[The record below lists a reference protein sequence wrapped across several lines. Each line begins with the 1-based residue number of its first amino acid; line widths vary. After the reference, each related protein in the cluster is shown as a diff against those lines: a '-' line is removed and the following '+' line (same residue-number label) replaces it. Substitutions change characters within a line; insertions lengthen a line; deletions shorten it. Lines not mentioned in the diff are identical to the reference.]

1 MGDRILIENQASNEN
16 LLEWL
21 RERLRPDCEQYERG
35 NAVPEELKEINLG
48 LPDLLY
54 ALRNATSVCGRY
66 DGGCFIVQ
74 GPTVDGILIS
84 VVVAPPSQKNRV
96 RIVKVWRE

>member
-1 MGDRILIENQASNEN
+1 MGGSVLIENQVSNEN
-16 LLEWL
+16 LLEWI

-35 NAVPEELKEINLG
+35 NAVPAELKEIDVA

-54 ALRNATSVCGRY
+54 ALRNATAIRGRY
-66 DGGCFIVQ
+66 GGDCFIVQ
-74 GPTVDGILIS
+74 GTTIDGILIS
-84 VVVAPPSQKNRV
+84 VVVAPPSKKNRV